1 MRASFRKDFK
11 VAPTVGKIA
20 EGPNSIL
27 SLNENI
33 MKVTDPAEV
42 GKIFD
47 PMWHLCL
54 ACANKRKLIAKVRG
68 DSNDFLNY
76 ATLGY
81 VQRWQK
87 QFGAFDARR
96 PVQFIQNWIPYVLGT
111 IRFALMAFNKEA
123 CDYDFLPLPKLFQ
136 DLEDID
142 SGCDRDLEDYTTS
155 DPLAALSFNHFR
167 TQKNLHEVL
176 TSLPAELHPYRVDI
190 LHYLRTSMLLT
201 KGTENFVLTGKAIF
215 SELAEEFV
223 F

>member
-1 MRASFRKDFK
+1 MRKSFSQDFK

-27 SLNENI
+27 SLNEAI
-33 MKVTDPAEV
+33 MAVTDPAHAGE
-42 GKIFD
+42 IFQ

-87 QFGAFDARR
+87 QFGEFDARR

-123 CDYDFLPLPKLFQ
+123 YDYDFLPLPTLLKDIESDDGSDKDIEDFSATKPLF
-136 DLEDID
+136 
-142 SGCDRDLEDYTTS
+142 
-155 DPLAALSFNHFR
+155 ALSLKHF
-167 TQKNLHEVL
+167 THQKNLHTILQE
-176 TSLPAELHPYRVDI
+176 LPKELYPYRVDI
-190 LHYLRTSMLLT
+190 LLYLRSSMMLT
-201 KGTENFVLTGKAIF
+201 RGTENFVVTGKAIF
-215 SELAEEFV
+215 SELVEEFV
-223 F
+223 N